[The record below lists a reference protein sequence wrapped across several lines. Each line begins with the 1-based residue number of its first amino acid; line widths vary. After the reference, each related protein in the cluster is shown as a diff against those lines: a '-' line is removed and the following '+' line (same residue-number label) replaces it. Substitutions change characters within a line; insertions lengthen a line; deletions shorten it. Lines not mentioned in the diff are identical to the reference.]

1 MEFVGKT
8 WVYFRIP
15 VNSKTFR
22 PSGER
27 IRGNSN
33 LDGRLGL
40 SLLIIES
47 SRLNTLTGKLQSL
60 SNYVSGGRKEGR
72 KRRRKGRRGGGWEG
86 T

>member
-8 WVYFRIP
+8 WVYLRIQ
-15 VNSKTFR
+15 VNSKTFW

-47 SRLNTLTGKLQSL
+47 SRLNTLTGKL
-60 SNYVSGGRKEGR
+60 
-72 KRRRKGRRGGGWEG
+72 
-86 T
+86 